1 MLSDCERLEPLCTSL
16 ESGRGATC
24 LKHPSSSSFPGPL
37 IPKLDAGAGATP
49 VGTTGSGKR
58 KSKAAKETP
67 APTTNPRDSRNQVL
81 RQTSGQR
88 QPPSVAAKG
97 KGKTGRLPDATAP
110 PAAAA
115 TAAPLVTAHGRGRAR
130 QIAAAAASYGEEE
143 EEELH
148 MVADRH
154 PVPVAAPAPR
164 NARGVV
170 AAIGHAEHRHGALL
184 APQVLPREEIP
195 DQPYLAD
202 GGGSKSKDDGTEAA
216 RKAM

>member
-1 MLSDCERLEPLCTSL
+1 MTAH
-16 ESGRGATC
+16 GRGRA
-24 LKHPSSSSFPGPL
+24 
-37 IPKLDAGAGATP
+37 
-49 VGTTGSGKR
+49 
-58 KSKAAKETP
+58 
-67 APTTNPRDSRNQVL
+67 
-81 RQTSGQR
+81 RQI
-88 QPPSVAAKG
+88 
-97 KGKTGRLPDATAP
+97 
-110 PAAAA
+110 AAAA
-115 TAAPLVTAHGRGRAR
+115 ASYGEEEEEEEERQEQRPLKKAAHGRGRAR

-170 AAIGHAEHRHGALL
+170 AAIGHAEHRHGALP